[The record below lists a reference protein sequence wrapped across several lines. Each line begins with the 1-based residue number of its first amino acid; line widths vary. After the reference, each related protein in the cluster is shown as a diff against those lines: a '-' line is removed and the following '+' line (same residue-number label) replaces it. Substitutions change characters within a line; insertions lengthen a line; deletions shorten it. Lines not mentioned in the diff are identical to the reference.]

1 MVASVLLQFSQ
12 LYLLAFFFYGLRL
25 CLLDWL
31 AVIELVF
38 LLICVDVVRTL
49 RLGFAVVV
57 HLQVAALYLFAVH
70 FNEGCF
76 CAFVGIE
83 LDVGES
89 FRLLCLPVVR
99 NPNRFDF
106 SETTEPVTNVIFLE
120 VIGEP
125 FNEEC
130 FTIRWHKARHFY

>member
-57 HLQVAALYLFAVH
+57 HL
-70 FNEGCF
+70 
-76 CAFVGIE
+76 
-83 LDVGES
+83 
-89 FRLLCLPVVR
+89 
-99 NPNRFDF
+99 
-106 SETTEPVTNVIFLE
+106 
-120 VIGEP
+120 
-125 FNEEC
+125 
-130 FTIRWHKARHFY
+130 